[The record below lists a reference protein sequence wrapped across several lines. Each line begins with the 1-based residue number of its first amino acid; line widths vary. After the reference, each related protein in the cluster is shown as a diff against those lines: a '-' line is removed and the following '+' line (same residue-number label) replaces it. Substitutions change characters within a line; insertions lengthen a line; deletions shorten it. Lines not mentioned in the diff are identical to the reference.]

1 MRFGVAIFATG
12 DGMAVTDIG
21 RATEERG
28 FESLFLPEH
37 THIPTSRRSPWR
49 GGAELPREYKCTLDP
64 FVALA
69 AVAAVTGSLRLG
81 TGVALVVQRDPILL
95 AKEVSTL
102 DVLSGGRVL
111 LGVGG
116 GWNLEEMRQHGT
128 DPRTRWTLLRERVLA
143 MREIWCNEVAE
154 YHGGLVDLDPLW
166 QWPKP
171 VQQPHPPVLVGG
183 NAPATLCRV
192 LDYGDGWIPLWR
204 GDTAAFRAQLRELGR
219 LAAERDVPRPPVT
232 VFGAPPDAATLDA
245 LAELGVDRCLFWLPT
260 GGPDEVLPQLDRLA
274 ALIAGRGPAG
284 SPTTR
289 SP

>member
-12 DGMAVTDIG
+12 DGMDVTDIG

-37 THIPTSRRSPWR
+37 THIPTSRLSPWR
-49 GGAELPREYKCTLDP
+49 GGAELPREYKSTLDP

-81 TGVALVVQRDPILL
+81 TGVALVAQRDPILL
-95 AKEVSTL
+95 AKEVATL

-116 GWNLEEMRQHGT
+116 GWNLEEMRHHGT

-143 MREIWCNEVAE
+143 MRQIWGNDVAE
-154 YHGGLVDLDPLW
+154 FHGALVDLDPLW

-171 VQQPHPPVLVGG
+171 VQKPCPPVLVGG
-183 NAPATLCRV
+183 NSPGTLRRV

-204 GDTAAFRAQLRELGR
+204 GDTAAFGAQLRELGR
-219 LAAERDVPRPPVT
+219 LAAERDVPRPSVT
-232 VFGAPPDAATLDA
+232 VFGAPPDAATLDV
-245 LAELGVDRCLFWLPT
+245 LAGLGVERCLFWLPT
-260 GGPDEVLPQLDRLA
+260 GGPAEVVPELDRLA
-274 ALIAGRGPAG
+274 VLTAG
-284 SPTTR
+284 S
-289 SP
+289 